1 MCFVEGGQLVGAD
14 RVGFLRD
21 LSGVGLP
28 FPEKSLLKREQ
39 LSRCKLSGD
48 RITGTCPEYIYI
60 IMVD

>member
-28 FPEKSLLKREQ
+28 LREKSLLKREQ